1 MTAALAGFLMGFV
14 GSMPI
19 SGPISLL
26 VFHRGMLA
34 RFRDGWAIGLG
45 GAIAEGIYVTLA
57 IHGLSI
63 LRERFPYLEPAV
75 KGMGMVV
82 LFAIGLYFVF
92 ARQKDHERNPL
103 VDRPESSWIGQ
114 FFIGLTVAALNP
126 TLILTWSTAAAM
138 IYSIA
143 NLTLQT
149 YEWIVFACSVVF
161 GIAAWFSVL
170 LALLRGF
177 REHFP
182 FLMLQRVIRS
192 IGVVLIAFSTISA
205 AWMLFA

>member
-1 MTAALAGFLMGFV
+1 GFLMGFV

-34 RFRDGWAIGLG
+34 RFQDGWAIGLG
-45 GAIAEGIYVTLA
+45 GAIAEGIYVAVA
-57 IHGLSI
+57 IQGLSL
-63 LRERFPYLEPAV
+63 LRERFPFLEPLV
-75 KGMGMVV
+75 KGMGILV
-82 LFAIGLYFVF
+82 LFGIGLYFLF
-92 ARQKDHERNPL
+92 ARQKDHEGNPSAN
-103 VDRPESSWIGQ
+103 RSESNWVGQ
-114 FFIGLTVAALNP
+114 FAVGFTVAALNP

-143 NLTLQT
+143 NLTLGT
-149 YEWIVFACSVVF
+149 YEWIVFVCSVVF

-170 LALLRGF
+170 LALLQRF

-182 FLMLQRVIRS
+182 LSKLQRVIRS
-192 IGVVLIAFSTISA
+192 VGVILIASSA
-205 AWMLFA
+205 AWAAWILIG